1 MDNEVLF
8 TEHALT
14 MLKER
19 KFTMEF
25 IKDIVLNPDYKDSSD
40 DKLWSAIKKI
50 EHKVLRVVV
59 KGEQKP
65 YIVITMYYDRRLRQT
80 MMAEE
85 RRNQN
90 ESKS

>member
-19 KFTMEF
+19 KFTIEF
-25 IKDIVLNPDYKDSSD
+25 IKDIVLNPDYKDTSND
-40 DKLWSAIKKI
+40 DLWSAIKKI

-65 YIVITMYYDRRLRQT
+65 YTVVTMYYDRRLRKT
-80 MMAEE
+80 MMAKE
-85 RRNQN
+85 RK
-90 ESKS
+90 EDSE

>member
-19 KFTMEF
+19 KFTIEF
-25 IKDIVLNPDYKDSSD
+25 VKDIVLNPDYKDSSD
-40 DKLWSAIKKI
+40 EELWSAIKKV

-65 YIVITMYYDRRLRQT
+65 YIVVTMYYDRRLRKT
-80 MMAEE
+80 MMTEE
-85 RRNQN
+85 RK
-90 ESKS
+90 EDSK